1 MFDTLIDSLNKWNS
15 TKTERQKLQHGYIVL
30 TILIV
35 LFSGVISLF
44 NAGLGH
50 KIVLIAVASF
60 ATFII
65 NGIIWNLL
73 KSTLIEKLSSKPRKK

>member
-1 MFDTLIDSLNKWNS
+1 MFDTLTDSLNKWNS
-15 TKTERQKLQHGYIVL
+15 TKTERQKLQHGYIII
-30 TILIV
+30 TIVII
-35 LFSGVISLF
+35 LFAGIISLF

-60 ATFII
+60 STFII

-73 KSTLIEKLSSKPRKK
+73 KSSLIEKLSSKPRKK